1 MQKEQVMNTID
12 TVKTDRNLYTGGSDV
27 SAIMGLSP
35 FKTRWDL
42 LQEKAGLKENDFDGN
57 IFTEYGVVLEP
68 IVRDYINEKYC
79 RDFEPAVKV
88 DGDLRGNCDGIDEG
102 GLLEIKTTSHVYDTL
117 DDYKGYLVQILFYMK
132 IFNVQH
138 AMLAVYHRNEDF
150 STDFDPSRLQVIPID
165 IKDHLD
171 TMDEVEQAIEMF
183 RKDLSELR
191 ENPLLCEED
200 FMPNEIVEV
209 TNKIMELENQLAA
222 YKQMEAELK
231 EFKAKLK
238 VAMEEYGIKTWR
250 LYDGTK
256 ITLVPDGEDKEVEE
270 IDLKALQKD
279 HPELFG
285 ERSKYVKRKLKKG
298 RSGYVRITR

>member
-1 MQKEQVMNTID
+1 
-12 TVKTDRNLYTGGSDV
+12 
-27 SAIMGLSP
+27 
-35 FKTRWDL
+35 
-42 LQEKAGLKENDFDGN
+42 
-57 IFTEYGVVLEP
+57 
-68 IVRDYINEKYC
+68 
-79 RDFEPAVKV
+79 
-88 DGDLRGNCDGIDEG
+88 
-102 GLLEIKTTSHVYDTL
+102 
-117 DDYKGYLVQILFYMK
+117 MK

-171 TMDEVEQAIEMF
+171 TMDEVEQAIDLF
-183 RKDLSELR
+183 RKDLQELK

-209 TNKIMELENQLAA
+209 TGKIIELENQLAA

-231 EFKAKLK
+231 EFKSKLK

-279 HPELFG
+279 HPEICKSG
-285 ERSKYVKRKLKKG
+285 SKYVIRKIKRG
-298 RSGYVRITR
+298 RAGFVRITSSR

>member
-1 MQKEQVMNTID
+1 MNKD
-12 TVKTDRNLYTGGSDV
+12 TVTKDREKFIGGSDL
-27 SAIMGLSP
+27 AGIMGLSP
-35 FKTRWDL
+35 FIDRWTL
-42 LQEKAGLKENDFDGN
+42 LQQKAGLKERDFFGN
-57 IFTEYGVVLEP
+57 EYTRYGDELEP

-117 DDYKGYLVQILFYMK
+117 DGYKGYLVQILFYMK

-150 STDFDPSRLQVIPID
+150 STNFDPSRLQVIPID

-231 EFKAKLK
+231 EFKSKLK

-256 ITLVPDGEDKEVEE
+256 ITLVSDGEDKEVEE
-270 IDLKALQKD
+270 IDIKALQKD

-285 ERSKYVKRKLKKG
+285 ERSKYVKRKRKKG
-298 RSGYVRITR
+298 RSGFVRITR

>member
-1 MQKEQVMNTID
+1 MNKD
-12 TVKTDRNLYTGGSDV
+12 TVTYHRERWIGGSDL

-42 LQEKAGLKENDFDGN
+42 LQEKAEIKPIEQISNPY
-57 IFTEYGVVLEP
+57 IEYGNVLEP

-117 DDYKGYLVQILFYMK
+117 DGYKGYLVQILFYMK

-171 TMDEVEQAIEMF
+171 TMDEVEQAIDMF
-183 RKDLSELR
+183 RKDLAELR

-222 YKQMEAELK
+222 YKQMENQLK
-231 EFKAKLK
+231 EFKSELK
-238 VAMEEYGIKTWR
+238 VKMEEYGIKTWR
-250 LYDGTK
+250 LYNGTK
-256 ITLVPDGEDKEVEE
+256 ITLVPDGADKEVEE
-270 IDLKALQKD
+270 IDTKALQKD
-279 HPELFG
+279 RPELFAAG
-285 ERSKYVKRKLKKG
+285 SPYVKRTVKRG
-298 RSGYVRITR
+298 RSGYVRITAGK

>member
-1 MQKEQVMNTID
+1 MNKD
-12 TVKTDRNLYTGGSDV
+12 TVTKDREKFIGGSDL
-27 SAIMGLSP
+27 AGIMGLSP
-35 FKTRWDL
+35 FIDRWTL
-42 LQEKAGLKENDFDGN
+42 LQQKAGLKERDFFGN
-57 IFTEYGVVLEP
+57 EYTRYGDELEP

-79 RDFEPAVKV
+79 RDFEPAVKI
-88 DGDLRGNCDGIDEG
+88 DGDLRGNCDGLDEG

-117 DDYKGYLVQILFYMK
+117 DGYKGYLVQILFYMK

-209 TNKIMELENQLAA
+209 TGKIIELENQLAA

-231 EFKAKLK
+231 EFKSKLK

-250 LYDGTK
+250 LYDNTK

-270 IDLKALQKD
+270 IDIKALQKD

-285 ERSKYVKRKLKKG
+285 EGSGYVKRKLKKG

>member
-1 MQKEQVMNTID
+1 MNKD
-12 TVKTDRNLYTGGSDV
+12 TVTKDREKFIGGSDL
-27 SAIMGLSP
+27 AGIMGLSP
-35 FKTRWDL
+35 FIDRWTL
-42 LQEKAGLKENDFDGN
+42 LQQKAGLKERDFFGN
-57 IFTEYGVVLEP
+57 EYTRYGDELEP

-117 DDYKGYLVQILFYMK
+117 DGYKGYLVQILFYMK

-209 TNKIMELENQLAA
+209 TGKIIELENQLAA

-231 EFKAKLK
+231 EFKSKLK

-270 IDLKALQKD
+270 IDIESLKKD
-279 HPELFG
+279 YPEICKAG
-285 ERSKYVKRKLKKG
+285 SKYVKRKRKKG

>member
-1 MQKEQVMNTID
+1 MATD
-12 TVKTDRNLYTGGSDV
+12 TVTKDRQKFCGGSDIPC
-27 SAIMGLSP
+27 IMGLSP
-35 FKTRWDL
+35 FKTRWEL
-42 LQEKAGLKENDFDGN
+42 LQEKAEIKPIEQISNPY
-57 IFTEYGVVLEP
+57 IEYGNALEP
-68 IVRDYINEKYC
+68 VVRDYINEKYC

-88 DGDLRGNCDGIDEG
+88 DGDLRGNTDGLDEG
-102 GLLEIKTTSHVYDTL
+102 GLLEIKTTSHIHETL
-117 DDYKGYLVQILFYMK
+117 DGYKGYLVQILFYMK

-171 TMDEVEQAIEMF
+171 TMDEVEQAITMF
-183 RKDLSELR
+183 RKDLAELK

-200 FMPNEIVEV
+200 FMPNEIVEI
-209 TNKIMELENQLAA
+209 TGKIIDLENQLAA

-250 LYDGTK
+250 LYDNTK

-270 IDLKALQKD
+270 IDIKALQKE

-285 ERSKYVKRKLKKG
+285 EGSPYVKRTVKRG
-298 RSGYVRITR
+298 RSGYIRITAGK

>member
-1 MQKEQVMNTID
+1 MNKD
-12 TVKTDRNLYTGGSDV
+12 TVTKDREKFIGGSDL
-27 SAIMGLSP
+27 AGIMGLSP
-35 FKTRWDL
+35 FIDRWTL
-42 LQEKAGLKENDFDGN
+42 LQQKAGLKERDFFGN
-57 IFTEYGVVLEP
+57 EYTRYGDELEP
-68 IVRDYINEKYC
+68 VIRNYINETYC
-79 RDFEPAVKV
+79 RDFEPAVKI

-117 DDYKGYLVQILFYMK
+117 DGYKGYLVQILFYMK

-231 EFKAKLK
+231 EFKSKLK

-270 IDLKALQKD
+270 IDIESLKKD
-279 HPELFG
+279 YPEICKAG
-285 ERSKYVKRKLKKG
+285 SKYVKRKRKKG
-298 RSGYVRITR
+298 RSGFVRITR

>member
-1 MQKEQVMNTID
+1 MNKD
-12 TVKTDRNLYTGGSDV
+12 TVTTERFRWIGGSDCPV
-27 SAIMGLSP
+27 IMGLSP
-35 FKTRWDL
+35 FKTRWQL
-42 LQEKAGLKENDFDGN
+42 LQEKAE
-57 IFTEYGVVLEP
+57 IVPIEPFTNPYVEYGNVMEVR
-68 IVRDYINEKYC
+68 IRDYINKHYN
-79 RDFEPAVKV
+79 RNFEPAVKIV
-88 DGDLRGNCDGIDEG
+88 GDLRGNTDGLDELG
-102 GLLEIKTTSHVYDTL
+102 ILEVKTTSHIFSTID
-117 DDYKGYLVQILFYMK
+117 GYMQYIVQMIFYMK
-132 IFNVQH
+132 LFNVQYG
-138 AMLAVYHRNEDF
+138 MLAVYERPDDFNE
-150 STDFDPSRLQVIPID
+150 TFDPDRLQVFEID
-165 IKDHLD
+165 IKDYLD
-171 TMDEVEQAIEMF
+171 TMEEEEQAIDMF
-183 RKDLSELR
+183 RKDLIALK

-231 EFKAKLK
+231 EFKSKLK

-250 LYDGTK
+250 LYDNTK

-285 ERSKYVKRKLKKG
+285 EGSKYVKRKLKNG

>member
-1 MQKEQVMNTID
+1 MNKD
-12 TVKTDRNLYTGGSDV
+12 TVTKDREKFIGGSDL
-27 SAIMGLSP
+27 AGIMGLSP
-35 FKTRWDL
+35 FIDRWTL
-42 LQEKAGLKENDFDGN
+42 LQQKAGLKERDFFGN
-57 IFTEYGVVLEP
+57 EYTRYGDELEP

-79 RDFEPAVKV
+79 RDFEPAVKI

-117 DDYKGYLVQILFYMK
+117 DGYKGYLVQILFYMK

-231 EFKAKLK
+231 EFKSKLK

-250 LYDGTK
+250 LYDNTK

-285 ERSKYVKRKLKKG
+285 EGSKYVKRKLKKG

>member
-1 MQKEQVMNTID
+1 MNKD
-12 TVKTDRNLYTGGSDV
+12 TVTKDREKFIGGSDL
-27 SAIMGLSP
+27 AGIMGLSP
-35 FKTRWDL
+35 FIDRWTL
-42 LQEKAGLKENDFDGN
+42 LQQKAGLKERDFFGN
-57 IFTEYGVVLEP
+57 EYTRYGDELEP

-79 RDFEPAVKV
+79 RDFEPAVKI

-117 DDYKGYLVQILFYMK
+117 DGYKGYLVQILFYMK

-183 RKDLSELR
+183 RKDLAELK

-209 TNKIMELENQLAA
+209 TSKIIELENQLAA

-231 EFKAKLK
+231 EFKSKLK

-250 LYDGTK
+250 LYDNTK

-270 IDLKALQKD
+270 IDIKALQKD

-285 ERSKYVKRKLKKG
+285 EGSKYVKRKRKKG

>member
-1 MQKEQVMNTID
+1 MNKD
-12 TVKTDRNLYTGGSDV
+12 TVTKDREKFIGGSDL
-27 SAIMGLSP
+27 AGIMGLSP
-35 FKTRWDL
+35 FIDRWTL
-42 LQEKAGLKENDFDGN
+42 LQQKAGLKERDFFGN
-57 IFTEYGVVLEP
+57 EYTRYGDELEP
-68 IVRDYINEKYC
+68 VIRSYINETYC
-79 RDFEPAVKV
+79 RDFEPAVKI

-102 GLLEIKTTSHVYDTL
+102 GLLEIKTTSHVHDTL
-117 DDYKGYLVQILFYMK
+117 DGYKGYLVQILFYMK

-183 RKDLSELR
+183 RKDLAELK

-231 EFKAKLK
+231 EFKSKLK
-238 VAMEEYGIKTWR
+238 VAMEEYGIKSWR
-250 LYDGTK
+250 LYDNTK

-285 ERSKYVKRKLKKG
+285 EGSPYVKRKLKKG
-298 RSGYVRITR
+298 RAGYVRITR

>member
-1 MQKEQVMNTID
+1 MNKD
-12 TVKTDRNLYTGGSDV
+12 TVTKDRDKFIGGSDL
-27 SAIMGLSP
+27 AGIMGLSP
-35 FKTRWDL
+35 FIDRWTL
-42 LQEKAGLKENDFDGN
+42 LQQKAGLKERDFFGN
-57 IFTEYGVVLEP
+57 EYTRYGDELEP

-79 RDFEPAVKV
+79 RDFEPAVKI

-117 DDYKGYLVQILFYMK
+117 DGYKGYLVQILFYMK

-209 TNKIMELENQLAA
+209 TGKIIELENQLAA

-231 EFKAKLK
+231 EFKSKLK

-250 LYDGTK
+250 LYDNTK

-279 HPELFG
+279 HPEICKAG
-285 ERSKYVKRKLKKG
+285 SKYVKRKLKKA

>member
-1 MQKEQVMNTID
+1 MNKD
-12 TVKTDRNLYTGGSDV
+12 TVTKDREKFIGGSDL
-27 SAIMGLSP
+27 AGIMGLSP
-35 FKTRWDL
+35 FIDRWTL
-42 LQEKAGLKENDFDGN
+42 LQQKAGLKERDFFGN
-57 IFTEYGVVLEP
+57 EYTRYGDELEP

-102 GLLEIKTTSHVYDTL
+102 GLLEIKTTSHIYDTL
-117 DDYKGYLVQILFYMK
+117 DGYKGYLVQILFYMK

-183 RKDLSELR
+183 RKDLQELK

-209 TNKIMELENQLAA
+209 TGKIIELENQLAA

-231 EFKAKLK
+231 EFKSKLK

-285 ERSKYVKRKLKKG
+285 EGSKYVKRKRKKG

>member
-1 MQKEQVMNTID
+1 MNKD
-12 TVKTDRNLYTGGSDV
+12 TVTKDREKFIGGSDL
-27 SAIMGLSP
+27 AGIMGLSP
-35 FKTRWDL
+35 FIDRWTL
-42 LQEKAGLKENDFDGN
+42 LQQKAGLKERDFFGN
-57 IFTEYGVVLEP
+57 EYTKYGDELEP
-68 IVRDYINEKYC
+68 VIRNYINETYC
-79 RDFEPAVKV
+79 RDFEPAVKI

-117 DDYKGYLVQILFYMK
+117 DGYKGYLVQILFYMK

-250 LYDGTK
+250 LYDNTK

-285 ERSKYVKRKLKKG
+285 EGSPYVKRKLKKG

>member
-1 MQKEQVMNTID
+1 MNKD
-12 TVKTDRNLYTGGSDV
+12 TVTKDREKFIGGSDL
-27 SAIMGLSP
+27 AGIMGLSP
-35 FKTRWDL
+35 FIDRWTL
-42 LQEKAGLKENDFDGN
+42 LQQKAGLKEREFFGN
-57 IFTEYGVVLEP
+57 EYTRYGDELEP
-68 IVRDYINEKYC
+68 VIRSYINETYC
-79 RDFEPAVKV
+79 RDFEPAVKI

-117 DDYKGYLVQILFYMK
+117 DGYKGYLVQILFYMK

-171 TMDEVEQAIEMF
+171 TMEEVEQAIDMF
-183 RKDLSELR
+183 RKDLAELK

-209 TNKIMELENQLAA
+209 TNKIIELENQLAA

-238 VAMEEYGIKTWR
+238 AAMEEYGIKTWR
-250 LYDGTK
+250 LYDNTK

-279 HPELFG
+279 HPEICKAG
-285 ERSKYVKRKLKKG
+285 SKYVKRKIKRG
-298 RSGYVRITR
+298 RAGFVRITSSR

>member
-1 MQKEQVMNTID
+1 MNKD
-12 TVKTDRNLYTGGSDV
+12 TVTKDREKFIGGSDL
-27 SAIMGLSP
+27 AGIMGLSP
-35 FKTRWDL
+35 FIDRWTL
-42 LQEKAGLKENDFDGN
+42 LQQKAGLKERDFFGN
-57 IFTEYGVVLEP
+57 EYTRYGDELEP
-68 IVRDYINEKYC
+68 VIRSYINETYC

-102 GLLEIKTTSHVYDTL
+102 GLLEIKTTSHVFDTL
-117 DDYKGYLVQILFYMK
+117 DGYKGYLVQILFYMK

-138 AMLAVYHRNEDF
+138 AILAVYHRNEDF

-183 RKDLSELR
+183 RKDLAELR

-222 YKQMEAELK
+222 YKQMENQLK
-231 EFKAKLK
+231 EFKSELKAK
-238 VAMEEYGIKTWR
+238 MEEYGIKTWR
-250 LYDGTK
+250 LYNGTK

-285 ERSKYVKRKLKKG
+285 EGSKYVKRKRKKG

>member
-1 MQKEQVMNTID
+1 MNKD
-12 TVKTDRNLYTGGSDV
+12 TVTKDREKFIGGSDI
-27 SAIMGLSP
+27 AGIMGLSP
-35 FKTRWDL
+35 FIDRWTL
-42 LQEKAGLKENDFDGN
+42 LQQKAGLKERDFFGN
-57 IFTEYGVVLEP
+57 EYTRYGDELEP
-68 IVRDYINEKYC
+68 VIRNYINETYC

-88 DGDLRGNCDGIDEG
+88 DGDLRGNCDGLDEG

-117 DDYKGYLVQILFYMK
+117 DGYKGYLVQILFYMK

-209 TNKIMELENQLAA
+209 TGKIIELENQLAA

-231 EFKAKLK
+231 EFKSKLK

-250 LYDGTK
+250 LYDNTK

-270 IDLKALQKD
+270 IDIEALKKD
-279 HPELFG
+279 YPEICKAG
-285 ERSKYVKRKLKKG
+285 SKYVKRKRKKG
-298 RSGYVRITR
+298 RSGFVRITR

>member
-1 MQKEQVMNTID
+1 MNKD
-12 TVKTDRNLYTGGSDV
+12 TVTKDREKFIGGSDL
-27 SAIMGLSP
+27 AGIMGLSP
-35 FKTRWDL
+35 FIDRWTL
-42 LQEKAGLKENDFDGN
+42 LQQKAGLKERDFFGN
-57 IFTEYGVVLEP
+57 EYTRYGDELEP
-68 IVRDYINEKYC
+68 VIRSYINETYC
-79 RDFEPAVKV
+79 RDFEPAVKI

-102 GLLEIKTTSHVYDTL
+102 GLLEIKTTSHVHDTL
-117 DDYKGYLVQILFYMK
+117 DGYKGYLVQILFYMK

-209 TNKIMELENQLAA
+209 TGKIIELENQLAA

-231 EFKAKLK
+231 EFKSKLK

-250 LYDGTK
+250 LYDNTK

-270 IDLKALQKD
+270 IDIESLKKD
-279 HPELFG
+279 YPEICKAG
-285 ERSKYVKRKLKKG
+285 SKYVKRKRKKG

>member
-1 MQKEQVMNTID
+1 MNKD
-12 TVKTDRNLYTGGSDV
+12 TVTKDREKFIGGSDL
-27 SAIMGLSP
+27 SGIMGLSP
-35 FKTRWDL
+35 FIDRWTL
-42 LQEKAGLKENDFDGN
+42 LQQKAGLKERDFFGN
-57 IFTEYGVVLEP
+57 EYTRYGDELEP
-68 IVRDYINEKYC
+68 VIRNYINETYC
-79 RDFEPAVKV
+79 RDFEPAVKI
-88 DGDLRGNCDGIDEG
+88 DGDLRGNCDGLDEG

-117 DDYKGYLVQILFYMK
+117 DGYKGYLVQVLFYMK
-132 IFNVQH
+132 MFNVQH

-150 STDFDPSRLQVIPID
+150 STDFDSSRLQVIPID

-183 RKDLSELR
+183 RKDLAELR

-209 TNKIMELENQLAA
+209 TGKIIELENQLAA

-231 EFKAKLK
+231 EFKSKLK
-238 VAMEEYGIKTWR
+238 EAMEEYGIKTWR
-250 LYDGTK
+250 LYDNTK

-270 IDLKALQKD
+270 IDIKALQKD

-285 ERSKYVKRKLKKG
+285 EGSPYVKRKLKKG

>member
-1 MQKEQVMNTID
+1 MNKD
-12 TVKTDRNLYTGGSDV
+12 TVTKDREKFIGGSDL
-27 SAIMGLSP
+27 AGIMGLSP
-35 FKTRWDL
+35 FIDRWTL
-42 LQEKAGLKENDFDGN
+42 LQQKAGLKERDFFGN
-57 IFTEYGVVLEP
+57 EYTRYGDELEP

-250 LYDGTK
+250 LYDNTK

-270 IDLKALQKD
+270 IDIESLKKD
-279 HPELFG
+279 YPEICKAG
-285 ERSKYVKRKLKKG
+285 SKYVIRKIKRG
-298 RSGYVRITR
+298 RAGFVRITSSR

>member
-1 MQKEQVMNTID
+1 MNKD
-12 TVKTDRNLYTGGSDV
+12 TVTKDREKFIGGSDI
-27 SAIMGLSP
+27 AGIMGLSP
-35 FKTRWDL
+35 FIDRWTL
-42 LQEKAGLKENDFDGN
+42 LQQKAGLKERDFFGN
-57 IFTEYGVVLEP
+57 EYTRYGDELEP

-79 RDFEPAVKV
+79 RDFEPAVKI

-117 DDYKGYLVQILFYMK
+117 DGYKGYLVQILFYMK

-209 TNKIMELENQLAA
+209 TGKIIELENQLAA

-250 LYDGTK
+250 LYDNTK

-285 ERSKYVKRKLKKG
+285 EGSGYVKRKLKKG
-298 RSGYVRITR
+298 RSGFVRITR

>member
-1 MQKEQVMNTID
+1 MNKD
-12 TVKTDRNLYTGGSDV
+12 TVTKDREKFIGGSDL
-27 SAIMGLSP
+27 AGIMGLSP
-35 FKTRWDL
+35 FIDRWTL
-42 LQEKAGLKENDFDGN
+42 LQQKAGLKERDFFGN
-57 IFTEYGVVLEP
+57 EYTRYGDELEP

-79 RDFEPAVKV
+79 RDFEPAVKI
-88 DGDLRGNCDGIDEG
+88 DGDLRGNCDGLDEG

-117 DDYKGYLVQILFYMK
+117 DGYKGYLVQILFYMK

-171 TMDEVEQAIEMF
+171 TMDEVEQAIDMF
-183 RKDLSELR
+183 RKDLQELK

-209 TNKIMELENQLAA
+209 TGKIIELENQLAA

-238 VAMEEYGIKTWR
+238 AAMEEYGIKTWR
-250 LYDGTK
+250 LYDNTK

-270 IDLKALQKD
+270 IDIKALQKD

-285 ERSKYVKRKLKKG
+285 EGSGYVKRKRKKG

>member
-1 MQKEQVMNTID
+1 MNKD
-12 TVKTDRNLYTGGSDV
+12 TVTTERFRWIGGSDCPV
-27 SAIMGLSP
+27 IMGLSP
-35 FKTRWDL
+35 FKTRWQL
-42 LQEKAGLKENDFDGN
+42 LQEKAE
-57 IFTEYGVVLEP
+57 IVPIEPFTNPYVEYGNVMEVR
-68 IVRDYINEKYC
+68 IRDYINKHYN
-79 RDFEPAVKV
+79 RNFEPAVKIV
-88 DGDLRGNCDGIDEG
+88 GDLRGNTDGLDELG
-102 GLLEIKTTSHVYDTL
+102 ILEVKTTSHIFSTID
-117 DDYKGYLVQILFYMK
+117 GYMQYIVQMIFYMK
-132 IFNVQH
+132 LFNVQYG
-138 AMLAVYHRNEDF
+138 MLAVYERPDDFNE
-150 STDFDPSRLQVIPID
+150 TFDPDRLQVFEID
-165 IKDHLD
+165 IKDYLD
-171 TMDEVEQAIEMF
+171 TMEEEEQAIDMF
-183 RKDLSELR
+183 RKDLIALK

-231 EFKAKLK
+231 EFKSKLK

-250 LYDGTK
+250 LYDNTK

-285 ERSKYVKRKLKKG
+285 EGSKYVKRKLKKG

>member
-1 MQKEQVMNTID
+1 MSKDTI
-12 TVKTDRNLYTGGSDV
+12 VEGRSHYLGGSEI
-27 SAIMGLSP
+27 SALMGISP
-35 FKTRWDL
+35 FKTRWQI
-42 LQEKAGLKENDFDGN
+42 LQEKAE
-57 IFTEYGVVLEP
+57 IVPIEPFTNPYVEYGSIMESS
-68 IVRDYINEKYC
+68 IRDYINKHYS
-79 RDFEPAVKV
+79 RNFEPAVKIV
-88 DGDLRGNCDGIDEG
+88 DDLRGNTDGLDELG
-102 GLLEIKTTSHVYDTL
+102 ILEVKTTSHIYDTL
-117 DDYKGYLVQILFYMK
+117 DGYKQYIVQMLFYMK
-132 IFNVQH
+132 IFNVQYG
-138 AMLAVYHRNEDF
+138 MLAVYERPDDFNE
-150 STDFDPSRLQVIPID
+150 TFDPDRLQVFEID
-165 IKDHLD
+165 IKDYLD
-171 TMDEVEQAIEMF
+171 MMAEVEDAIDLF
-183 RKDLSELR
+183 RKDLQELK

-209 TNKIMELENQLAA
+209 TGKIIELENQLAA

-231 EFKAKLK
+231 EFKSKLK

-285 ERSKYVKRKLKKG
+285 EGSKYVKRKRKKG

>member
-1 MQKEQVMNTID
+1 MNTID

-35 FKTRWDL
+35 FKTRWQL
-42 LQEKAGLKENDFDGN
+42 LQEKAE
-57 IFTEYGVVLEP
+57 IVPIEPFTNPYVEYGNVMEVR
-68 IVRDYINEKYC
+68 IRDYINKHYN
-79 RDFEPAVKV
+79 RNFEPAVKIV
-88 DGDLRGNCDGIDEG
+88 GDLRGNTDGLDELG
-102 GLLEIKTTSHVYDTL
+102 ILEVKTTSHIFSTID
-117 DDYKGYLVQILFYMK
+117 GYMQYIVQMIFYMK
-132 IFNVQH
+132 LFNVQYG
-138 AMLAVYHRNEDF
+138 MLAVYERPDDFNE
-150 STDFDPSRLQVIPID
+150 TFDPDRLQVFEID
-165 IKDHLD
+165 IKDYLD
-171 TMDEVEQAIEMF
+171 TMEEEEQAIDLF
-183 RKDLSELR
+183 RKDLQELK

-250 LYDGTK
+250 LYDNTK

-285 ERSKYVKRKLKKG
+285 EGSKYVKRKLKKG
-298 RSGYVRITR
+298 RAGYVRITR

>member
-1 MQKEQVMNTID
+1 MNKD
-12 TVKTDRNLYTGGSDV
+12 TVTKDREKFIGGSDL
-27 SAIMGLSP
+27 AGIMGLSP
-35 FKTRWDL
+35 FIDRWTL
-42 LQEKAGLKENDFDGN
+42 LQQKAGLKERDFFGN
-57 IFTEYGVVLEP
+57 EYTRYGDELEP

-117 DDYKGYLVQILFYMK
+117 DGYKGYLVQILFYMK

-171 TMDEVEQAIEMF
+171 TMDEVEQAIDMF
-183 RKDLSELR
+183 RKDLIALK

-231 EFKAKLK
+231 EFKSKLK

-250 LYDGTK
+250 LYDNTK

-279 HPELFG
+279 RPELFG
-285 ERSKYVKRKLKKG
+285 EGSKYVKRKLKKG
-298 RSGYVRITR
+298 RAGYVRITR

>member
-1 MQKEQVMNTID
+1 MNKD
-12 TVKTDRNLYTGGSDV
+12 TVTKDREKFIGGSDL
-27 SAIMGLSP
+27 AGIMGLSP
-35 FKTRWDL
+35 FIDRWTL
-42 LQEKAGLKENDFDGN
+42 LQQKAGLKERDFFGN
-57 IFTEYGVVLEP
+57 EYTRYGDELEP

-79 RDFEPAVKV
+79 RDFEPAVKI

-117 DDYKGYLVQILFYMK
+117 DGYKGYLVQILFYMK

-209 TNKIMELENQLAA
+209 TGKIIELENQLAA

-231 EFKAKLK
+231 EFKSKLK
-238 VAMEEYGIKTWR
+238 EAMEEYGIKTWR
-250 LYDGTK
+250 LYDNTK

-270 IDLKALQKD
+270 IDIKALQKD

-285 ERSKYVKRKLKKG
+285 EGSGYVKRKLKKG

>member
-1 MQKEQVMNTID
+1 MNKD
-12 TVKTDRNLYTGGSDV
+12 TVTKDREKFIGGSDL
-27 SAIMGLSP
+27 AGIMGLSP
-35 FKTRWDL
+35 FIDRWTL
-42 LQEKAGLKENDFDGN
+42 LQQKAGLKERDFFGN
-57 IFTEYGVVLEP
+57 EYTRYGDELEP

-79 RDFEPAVKV
+79 RDFEPAVKI

-117 DDYKGYLVQILFYMK
+117 DGYKGYLVQILFYMK

-171 TMDEVEQAIEMF
+171 TMEEVEQAIEMF
-183 RKDLSELR
+183 RKDLAELR

-209 TNKIMELENQLAA
+209 TSKIIELENQLAA

-231 EFKAKLK
+231 EFKSKLK

-250 LYDGTK
+250 LYDNTK

-270 IDLKALQKD
+270 IDIKALQKD

-285 ERSKYVKRKLKKG
+285 EGSKYVKRKLKKG
-298 RSGYVRITR
+298 RSGFVRITR

>member
-1 MQKEQVMNTID
+1 MNTID

-57 IFTEYGVVLEP
+57 IFTEYGVILEP

-117 DDYKGYLVQILFYMK
+117 DGYKGYLVQILFYMK

-171 TMDEVEQAIEMF
+171 TMDEVEQAIDMF
-183 RKDLSELR
+183 RKDLAELR

-222 YKQMEAELK
+222 YKQMENQLK

-250 LYDGTK
+250 LYDNTK

-270 IDLKALQKD
+270 IDIKALQKD
-279 HPELFG
+279 HPELFVEG
-285 ERSKYVKRKLKKG
+285 SKYVKRTVKRG
-298 RSGYVRITR
+298 RSGYVRITAGK

>member
-1 MQKEQVMNTID
+1 MNKD
-12 TVKTDRNLYTGGSDV
+12 TVTKDREKFIGGSDL
-27 SAIMGLSP
+27 AGIMGLSP
-35 FKTRWDL
+35 FIDRWTL
-42 LQEKAGLKENDFDGN
+42 LQQKAGLKERDFFGN
-57 IFTEYGVVLEP
+57 EYTRYGDELEP

-79 RDFEPAVKV
+79 RDFEPAVKI

-117 DDYKGYLVQILFYMK
+117 DGYKGYLVQILFYMK

-209 TNKIMELENQLAA
+209 TNKIMELENQLVA

-231 EFKAKLK
+231 EFKSKLK
-238 VAMEEYGIKTWR
+238 AAMEEYGIKTWR
-250 LYDGTK
+250 LYDNTK

-285 ERSKYVKRKLKKG
+285 EGSKYVKRKLKKG
-298 RSGYVRITR
+298 RAGYVRITR

>member
-1 MQKEQVMNTID
+1 MNKD
-12 TVKTDRNLYTGGSDV
+12 TVTKDREKFIGGSDL
-27 SAIMGLSP
+27 AGIMGLSP
-35 FKTRWDL
+35 FIDRWTL
-42 LQEKAGLKENDFDGN
+42 LQQKAGLKERDFFGN
-57 IFTEYGVVLEP
+57 EYTRYGDELEP

-79 RDFEPAVKV
+79 RDFEPAVKI

-117 DDYKGYLVQILFYMK
+117 DGYKGYLVQILFYMK

-250 LYDGTK
+250 LYDNTK

-270 IDLKALQKD
+270 IDIKALQKD

-285 ERSKYVKRKLKKG
+285 EGSKYVKRKLKKG
-298 RSGYVRITR
+298 RSGFVRITR